1 MASKLKD
8 IIPLA
13 EQTTRSLTNNPQNWT
28 AFLRTAGNNYK
39 YSFHDQV
46 LIHAQRPNATAC
58 APIDMWNRRFRRWI
72 NKGSKG
78 IALIDDSQEKL
89 RLRYVFDIADTY
101 SFYGNE
107 VRFWQM
113 QRRFQEGVAETLTN
127 SFGTVDGSD
136 IPSVLLS
143 TAKNAADD
151 HFTDYLENLMDVKE
165 RSFLEDLDGLSVQVA
180 FRQML
185 ESSIGYM
192 LLTRC
197 GYDASEYLSRD
208 DFMQIFNFNT
218 VETITVLGTASSDIS
233 EMVLREIESTV
244 KGMLQEE
251 KRTGK
256 KFAENEINVDNE
268 VERTEEKNEAERG
281 VEYGH
286 HLQTDGRLPAARTDT
301 DSRPAEHRE
310 IWADA
315 ENISE
320 EPQES
325 ILLNP
330 DPDRETDGT
339 SGGNRADS
347 PETGGRSDETDG
359 PAGRSDRGN
368 ESYGSDE
375 MGRADEQYP
384 SGRRG
389 ADPQRPDLQ
398 LNSSLKGGNEEK
410 TLPPFLNE
418 ELLNELFCSE
428 QHLKVKRSDVIQYF
442 REHPDMEQ
450 RAEYMK
456 GIYGDAYTELLVL
469 NGQRVGYKKEEK
481 GLLTW
486 KGSYLS
492 REEESLFSWGI
503 VQEYVA
509 NLIERNLYFPA
520 QPLPVLKPVVEQM
533 SLFGMEAEE
542 QEKQIKEPPKLT
554 FTLSQQIIDE
564 VLTSGSNKRNTQLR
578 ICAWFQKNKGL
589 ERDAAFLREEFGND
603 GKGFIIGEE
612 RVTVRYD
619 FDGIRI
625 ARGASVERSNES
637 TLLTWKQVAIR
648 IRELLD
654 MGQFMPQEELDQ
666 VREWELRDVAEKIN
680 LLYRDEFR
688 NVPDEYK
695 IVSPYG
701 ISYDKFIDEVS
712 EKLKDDD
719 WVEEVAKNI
728 SDVTMMLPNYPPSFR
743 IIREPE
749 DIHERVLDLC
759 YVPLPFRAQD
769 SFTFAE
775 ERKFISDDEIDAVFI
790 RRGSGIEGG
799 KYRIYTYFSNDHT
812 EKEKADFLKDE
823 FGTGGMAAMGDNI
836 DHSSKGFEYSR
847 GTIGRPY
854 DKVKLTWPQVAKRI
868 DKLIAENRY
877 MSQSELEYYPE
888 YEKRMLA
895 ARIRSFY
902 ERVPQDTPKPYS
914 MDMGWNDTIDVI
926 RKLLDDQ
933 EQVQKL
939 ISDMTAVLDNIA
951 DFDKDYARKKEI
963 LEALISYDNG
973 TYALIG
979 TKDESPY
986 PVPEE
991 KIEQKEEEPSLPE
1004 ISVPKKEEP
1013 AEQQPAGEKINYRIT
1028 NDTLG
1033 VGSDREKCRNN
1044 IEAIRT
1050 LRQIE
1055 QENRLATSEEQEILS
1070 KYIGWGGLP
1079 QVFEENNSSWT
1090 NEYRELQGLL
1100 TPEEYVSARS
1110 SVLNAHYTSPVV
1122 IRAMYQTIEN
1132 MGFRK
1137 GNILEPACGTGNF
1150 FGMLPES
1157 MQESKLY
1164 GVELDSITGR
1174 IAKQLYQKN
1183 NIAVCGFEETNL
1195 PDSFF
1200 DVAVGNV
1207 PFGSYKVPDRKYDK
1221 HNFLIH
1227 DYFFAKAID
1236 KVRPGGVIAFVT
1248 SKGTMDKKNS
1258 SVRKYIAQRADL
1270 LGAIRLPN
1278 TAFQANAGTEVTAD
1292 ILFLQKRDRIIDIE
1306 PDWVHLGQN
1315 ENGIP
1320 MNQYFLDHPEMVLG
1334 EMEYHEGLYGGE
1346 KVTTCNPFPDS
1357 DLGEQLTEAI
1367 THIQG
1372 EVNEYEFD
1380 EILDEEQDQSISADP
1395 TIRNFSYALVDGQ
1408 IYYRENSRM
1417 YPANVS
1423 ATAEGRIRGMIGIRD
1438 SVRRLIE
1445 YQTEEY
1451 PDKDILEEQKTLN
1464 KLYDAFSKQYG
1475 LLNSRGNNMAF
1486 SQDSSYPLLC
1496 SLEILDEQGNL
1507 KRKADMFSKR
1517 TIKPNVKVD
1526 RVDTAS
1532 EALAVSL
1539 AERACV
1545 DMGFMSSLTGRAEET
1560 LFSELTGVVFRDY
1573 DGFSKEVY
1581 TYRTADDFLS
1591 GNVRQKLKKY
1601 QQMTELYSTDPQ
1613 LADVLKGNIE
1623 ALQQVQPEDLK
1634 ASEIS
1639 VRLGSTWLPADVAQ
1653 QFTYELLDTPYYAR
1667 QQIKVLYSKHTGEWN
1682 VTAKSYD
1689 RTNVKSENTYGTK
1702 CINAYKIIE
1711 DTLNQ
1716 RDVRIFDKIVD
1727 ADGNERRVLNKKET
1741 AIAQSKQ
1748 ELIKQAFKD
1757 WVWKD
1762 ADRRERLV
1770 TLYNERFNSIRPR
1783 EYDGSHIRF
1792 SGINPE
1798 ITLRKHQINAIA
1810 HIMYGGNTLL
1820 AHEVGAGKTFEMVAA
1835 AMESKRLG
1843 LCAKTLVVVPNHI
1856 TEQFGAEWLQLYPAA
1871 NILVA
1876 TKKDFETK
1884 NRRKFCGRIATGE
1897 YDAVIIGHSQLEKI
1911 PVSIERQ
1918 QHILESQIEEIV
1930 EGIREAKAA
1939 RSENYTIKQM
1949 EKTRKSLEAKLK
1961 KLNDQS
1967 RKDNLVTFEEL
1978 GIDRLMVDEA
1988 HYFKNLFLVTKMR
2001 NVSGIAQTEAQKSS
2015 DLFMKCR
2022 YLDELTGGKGIVF
2035 ATGTPISNSMVEL
2048 YTMQRYLQY
2057 GTLAQMELQHFDA
2070 WASTFG
2076 ETTTAIELAPEGT
2089 GYRAKTRF
2097 SKFYNLPELMS
2108 MFKCVADIQTAD
2120 MLNLPVPKANFHV
2133 EVIKPTEIQ
2142 QEMVASLAERAEE
2155 IRAGNVDPTVD
2166 NMLKITNDGRKLALD
2181 QRLINSMLPDDENCK
2196 LAVCANNVF
2205 RIWEETKEQR
2215 STQLVF
2221 CDLSTP
2227 GAKTTI
2233 GMKEIENGSFEM
2245 DYSQFSNAYD
2255 DLKKKLLEKGVPEE
2269 EIAFIHEAN
2278 TEAQKKE
2285 MFTKVRRGDI
2295 RVLMGSTQKMGA
2307 GTNVQDHLI
2316 ALHDLDCP
2324 WRPADLQQ
2332 RQGRIVRQGNQNPEV
2347 EIFRYVTE
2355 GTFDSYLYQLVEN
2368 KQKFIAQ
2375 IMTSKAPVRAAED
2388 VDETALSYAEI
2399 KALATG
2405 NPLIIEKSNLEME
2418 VGKLNLLKSSHM
2430 SQQFDLEDKILKYFP
2445 QEIKK
2450 LRERVTGYEKDM
2462 ATLQEN
2468 TPQDKEKFSPM
2479 EIMGITYTEKADA
2492 GKAIIGACQLI
2503 QNEGPKEIGSY
2514 RGFKMELS
2522 YSILSSE
2529 FRIDLKGA
2537 LSHGAAL
2544 GSDIYGNITRIDNLL
2559 ASLENKCETV
2569 KQTLESTIQQRET
2582 AKAELGKPFAME
2594 TELKEKNKRLAELNA
2609 LLNLDDKET
2618 VLLEE
2623 NEFCNKSP
2631 IIERI
2636 NRKKTEYER

>member
-13 EQTTRSLTNNPQNWT
+13 EQTTRSLTSNPQNWT

-58 APIDMWNRRFRRWI
+58 APIDMWNKRFRRWI

-89 RLRYVFDIADTY
+89 RLRYVFDIVDTY
-101 SFYGNE
+101 SYYGNE
-107 VRFWQM
+107 VRLWQM
-113 QRRFQEGVAETLTN
+113 QQRFQEGVAETLTN

-136 IPSVLLS
+136 IPSILLS
-143 TAKNAADD
+143 TAKNAADN
-151 HFTDYLENLMDVKE
+151 HFMDYLENLMDVKE
-165 RSFLEDLDGLSVQVA
+165 RSFLEELDGLSVQVA

-233 EMVLREIESTV
+233 EMVLREIENTV
-244 KGMLQEE
+244 KGMLREE

-256 KFAENEINVDNE
+256 KFAENEITVDNE
-268 VERTEEKNEAERG
+268 VERAEEKNETERG

-286 HLQTDGRLPAARTDT
+286 HLQTDGRLSAAGTDT
-301 DSRPAEHRE
+301 DGRSAEHRE
-310 IWADA
+310 IRTDA

-325 ILLNP
+325 ILFNP

-368 ESYGSDE
+368 ERYGSDE
-375 MGRADEQYP
+375 MGRIDEQYP

-389 ADPQRPDLQ
+389 TDTQRLDLQ
-398 LNSSLKGGNEEK
+398 LNPSLKGGNEAK

-428 QHLKVKRSDVIQYF
+428 QHLKAKRSDVIQYF
-442 REHPDMEQ
+442 REHTDMDQ

-469 NGQRVGYKKEEK
+469 DGQRVGYKKEEK

-509 NLIERNLYFPA
+509 NLIERNLYFSA

-533 SLFGMEAEE
+533 SLFGVETEE
-542 QEKQIKEPPKLT
+542 QAKQIKESPKPV
-554 FTLSQQIIDE
+554 FILSQQIIDE
-564 VLTSGSNKRNTQLR
+564 VLTSGSNKRNTRLR

-589 ERDAAFLREEFGND
+589 ERNAAFLREEFGND

-612 RVTVRYD
+612 RVTARYD

-625 ARGASVERSNES
+625 ARGVSVERSDKS
-637 TLLTWKQVAIR
+637 SLLTWKQIATR
-648 IRELLD
+648 IQELLD
-654 MGQFMPQEELDQ
+654 MGQFMSQEELDQ

-695 IVSPYG
+695 IVSHYG

-743 IIREPE
+743 IIHEPE
-749 DIHERVLDLC
+749 DVHERVLDLC

-769 SFTFAE
+769 SFTFVE

-979 TKDESPY
+979 TRDESPY

-1013 AEQQPAGEKINYRIT
+1013 AEQQPEGEKINYHIT

-1055 QENRLATSEEQEILS
+1055 QENRLATPEEQKILS
-1070 KYIGWGGLP
+1070 KYVGWGGLP
-1079 QVFEENNSSWT
+1079 QVFEENNSFWT

-1100 TPEEYVSARS
+1100 TPEEYVSARG

-1122 IRAMYQTIEN
+1122 IRAMYQVIEN
-1132 MGFRK
+1132 MGFRR

-1164 GVELDSITGR
+1164 GVELDSIIGR
-1174 IAKQLYQKN
+1174 IAIQLYQKN

-1207 PFGSYKVPDRKYDK
+1207 PFGSYKVSDRKYDK

-1227 DYFFAKAID
+1227 DYFFAKTID
-1236 KVRPGGVIAFVT
+1236 KVRPCGVIAFVT

-1258 SVRKYIAQRADL
+1258 SVRKYIAQRVDL

-1306 PDWVHLGQN
+1306 PDWVYLGQN

-1334 EMEYHEGLYGGE
+1334 EMKYHEGLYGGK

-1380 EILDEEQDQSISADP
+1380 EILDEEQDQSIPADP

-1423 ATAEGRIRGMIGIRD
+1423 ATSESRIRGMIGIRD

-1451 PDKDILEEQKTLN
+1451 LDKDILEEQKTLN

-1591 GNVRQKLKKY
+1591 GNVRQKLKKF
-1601 QQMTELYSTDPQ
+1601 QQMAELYSTDPR

-1702 CINAYKIIE
+1702 RINAYKIIE

-1727 ADGNERRVLNKKET
+1727 AEGKERRVLNKKET

-2076 ETTTAIELAPEGT
+2076 ETTTAIELAPEGYT
-2089 GYRAKTRF
+2089 
-2097 SKFYNLPELMS
+2097 L
-2108 MFKCVADIQTAD
+2108 V
-2120 MLNLPVPKANFHV
+2120 
-2133 EVIKPTEIQ
+2133 
-2142 QEMVASLAERAEE
+2142 
-2155 IRAGNVDPTVD
+2155 
-2166 NMLKITNDGRKLALD
+2166 GR
-2181 QRLINSMLPDDENCK
+2181 
-2196 LAVCANNVF
+2196 
-2205 RIWEETKEQR
+2205 
-2215 STQLVF
+2215 
-2221 CDLSTP
+2221 
-2227 GAKTTI
+2227 
-2233 GMKEIENGSFEM
+2233 
-2245 DYSQFSNAYD
+2245 
-2255 DLKKKLLEKGVPEE
+2255 
-2269 EIAFIHEAN
+2269 
-2278 TEAQKKE
+2278 
-2285 MFTKVRRGDI
+2285 
-2295 RVLMGSTQKMGA
+2295 
-2307 GTNVQDHLI
+2307 
-2316 ALHDLDCP
+2316 
-2324 WRPADLQQ
+2324 
-2332 RQGRIVRQGNQNPEV
+2332 
-2347 EIFRYVTE
+2347 
-2355 GTFDSYLYQLVEN
+2355 
-2368 KQKFIAQ
+2368 
-2375 IMTSKAPVRAAED
+2375 
-2388 VDETALSYAEI
+2388 
-2399 KALATG
+2399 
-2405 NPLIIEKSNLEME
+2405 
-2418 VGKLNLLKSSHM
+2418 
-2430 SQQFDLEDKILKYFP
+2430 
-2445 QEIKK
+2445 
-2450 LRERVTGYEKDM
+2450 
-2462 ATLQEN
+2462 
-2468 TPQDKEKFSPM
+2468 
-2479 EIMGITYTEKADA
+2479 
-2492 GKAIIGACQLI
+2492 
-2503 QNEGPKEIGSY
+2503 
-2514 RGFKMELS
+2514 
-2522 YSILSSE
+2522 
-2529 FRIDLKGA
+2529 
-2537 LSHGAAL
+2537 
-2544 GSDIYGNITRIDNLL
+2544 
-2559 ASLENKCETV
+2559 
-2569 KQTLESTIQQRET
+2569 
-2582 AKAELGKPFAME
+2582 
-2594 TELKEKNKRLAELNA
+2594 
-2609 LLNLDDKET
+2609 
-2618 VLLEE
+2618 
-2623 NEFCNKSP
+2623 
-2631 IIERI
+2631 
-2636 NRKKTEYER
+2636 